1 MIADLA
7 DCSSI
12 ITYCNKMI
20 EASLS
25 AEWKAKRTGEV
36 LAFIKNA
43 VADTIWVTELVDVYE
58 STDAIAVDRRMTRQ

>member
-1 MIADLA
+1 
-7 DCSSI
+7 
-12 ITYCNKMI
+12 MI